1 MKSFKQM
8 VSEVAKPI
16 SPDEQRFIDQHT
28 YEVQKHPVAL
38 DHQFTGDIAGKP
50 SKTAEPDASTYDAAY
65 AAKEPAVERIGE
77 EVEQMDEISKDLA
90 QRYYSKSQDSMRK
103 SMNTMTDTE
112 KARKP
117 EKKKAYDDARKTFHK
132 RGKGSDMAAKR
143 LAYKG
148 KNEEVEQMWEIA
160 RSMTPMKNKFGGRV
174 DPKKFDAYKKYMKKN
189 SLDEPTVRMIAD
201 DPDAGESK
209 QMMNNPKYKEAMKLY
224 RAAHIKEEVEL
235 TENPMEEKPMM
246 MGALRAMSHNM
257 MGIAKY
263 VQSTNDPEEWFQ
275 NKLAGVAKEMQTL
288 YSYATAETMTGMA
301 TEETVNE
308 SQKASLAKK
317 LAKASASSEKGKK
330 AVTLKKA
337 PWEKKEETE
346 LTDEELSAKQK
357 KIDHNKNGKIDGHDF
372 AMLRN
377 RKKVRKEEVE
387 VTEELLD
394 EAMKFK
400 AGAMKLKDGSQVI
413 LKKEDANA
421 LTSMFKD
428 LSRQNQKKLG
438 EVVKK
443 DKSGFEEIL
452 GFAREAL

>member
-50 SKTAEPDASTYDAAY
+50 SKTTEPDASTYDAAY
-65 AAKEPAVERIGE
+65 AAKEPAVEKIGE

-235 TENPMEEKPMM
+235 TEDPTQEEPLTK
-246 MGALRAMSHNM
+246 ANQQDL
-257 MGIAKY
+257 
-263 VQSTNDPEEWFQ
+263 DDED
-275 NKLAGVAKEMQTL
+275 
-288 YSYATAETMTGMA
+288 MT
-301 TEETVNE
+301 
-308 SQKASLAKK
+308 
-317 LAKASASSEKGKK
+317 
-330 AVTLKKA
+330 
-337 PWEKKEETE
+337 
-346 LTDEELSAKQK
+346 
-357 KIDHNKNGKIDGHDF
+357 
-372 AMLRN
+372 
-377 RKKVRKEEVE
+377 E
-387 VTEELLD
+387 VTDIDTGKPALKAERDPMIESELDRL
-394 EAMKFK
+394 
-400 AGAMKLKDGSQVI
+400 
-413 LKKEDANA
+413 
-421 LTSMFKD
+421 LT
-428 LSRQNQKKLG
+428 L
-438 EVVKK
+438 
-443 DKSGFEEIL
+443 
-452 GFAREAL
+452 ARG

>member
-38 DHQFTGDIAGKP
+38 DHQFTGEIAGKP
-50 SKTAEPDASTYDAAY
+50 SKTTEPDASTYDAAY

-77 EVEQMDEISKDLA
+77 EVEQMDEIS
-90 QRYYSKSQDSMRK
+90 
-103 SMNTMTDTE
+103 
-112 KARKP
+112 
-117 EKKKAYDDARKTFHK
+117 
-132 RGKGSDMAAKR
+132 
-143 LAYKG
+143 
-148 KNEEVEQMWEIA
+148 

-301 TEETVNE
+301 TEETLDE

-357 KIDHNKNGKIDGHDF
+357 KLDHNKNGKIDGHDL

-421 LTSMFKD
+421 LTAMFKD

-438 EVVKK
+438 EVAKK

>member
-38 DHQFTGDIAGKP
+38 DHQFTGEIAGKP
-50 SKTAEPDASTYDAAY
+50 SKTTEPDASTYDAAY

-77 EVEQMDEISKDLA
+77 EVEQMDEIS
-90 QRYYSKSQDSMRK
+90 
-103 SMNTMTDTE
+103 
-112 KARKP
+112 
-117 EKKKAYDDARKTFHK
+117 
-132 RGKGSDMAAKR
+132 
-143 LAYKG
+143 
-148 KNEEVEQMWEIA
+148 

-189 SLDEPTVRMIAD
+189 NLDEPTVRMIAD

-301 TEETVNE
+301 TEETLDE

-357 KIDHNKNGKIDGHDF
+357 KLDHNKNGKIDGHDL

-421 LTSMFKD
+421 LTAMFKD

-438 EVVKK
+438 EVAKK